1 MQTANPY
8 LKEYKKNQI
17 QTATP
22 EEILILLYDGA
33 IQFLIKAKAGIES
46 KDNEQVNNN
55 ILACQKIIREFINTL
70 DMENGGSVAENL
82 RLLYEYFIK
91 TLVSA
96 NINKDMR
103 KVNEILKHLKN
114 LRETW
119 QKAITIAN
127 NEKNANLLESCK
139 TQNSQSYK
147 NSDED
152 SYTSESEDDDDE
164 EDDDGEDSYSSEYEG

>member
-1 MQTANPY
+1 MQAANPY
-8 LKEYKKNQI
+8 LKEYKKNQV

-46 KDNEQVNNN
+46 KDNELVNNN

-91 TLVSA
+91 TLISA

-119 QKAITIAN
+119 QKAINIAN
-127 NEKNANLLESCK
+127 NEKNANLLDSCK
-139 TQNSQSYK
+139 NQNPPSYK
-147 NSDED
+147 NSDND
-152 SYTSESEDDDDE
+152 TYSSESDEEEDYDEDDD
-164 EDDDGEDSYSSEYEG
+164 EDTYSKGYEG